1 MKNQLPGETSGPTK
15 NVACDRLRTQQ
26 NEHGD
31 GIAHPIVQIHLLGSM
46 RAATRLKTDILPK
59 GRKARAVLG
68 YLSVNSGE
76 CVTRARLAAML
87 WDRVPDAHARASL
100 RQSLRELSSAMGPL
114 ACKLILADRDT
125 VRLNAYLCWIDA
137 VAVLAGEPLLLQSSG
152 CELAEPSTGELLEEL
167 DGTSTAFDQWL
178 FCARTRFKEQ
188 LREVLEADLHQLIH
202 SKADAKNRALA
213 ARRII
218 AFDPTHEGAS
228 RALMHALSE
237 MGERAQ
243 ALREYAR
250 CRQALHTILDVEPSP
265 ETRALCQAIRSFAGR
280 ECDPTAISES
290 VPSKASQLRVGVLP
304 FLSMCSKKAENLAFS
319 LSQEVAAGLARFR
332 WFDVIAPMSLMHRP
346 STSDLNEQLLKRKE
360 LDYVIDGALLVG
372 AGTFKISVR
381 LLDLAQFCRPVW
393 SDRFELE
400 AGELHQLDERVTA
413 RIVGRIDPV
422 ILFIEGQRKRRPRY
436 GALGLLLLA
445 MPLMH
450 SMERSKYEEAGDL
463 ISRALQTDPD
473 NTMVSA
479 WAAHWHV
486 YHFGQG
492 WSSDPAQAYSNAQ
505 KHALN
510 AIRLDPENA
519 EALGIY
525 AHMCSFLDKDF
536 DTALYYFDRALHVN
550 PNLAFIWALSALTY
564 CYVGEPD
571 IALQQLARHRD
582 LSPMEPY
589 PSLFDNPYTIAY
601 LVKGD
606 YEQAAILGRRV
617 TKARPE
623 FVNGYKPLIAA
634 LGHLGRRAEAEL
646 YVEKLRTLEPNFT
659 VQRFAHIYPFKHES
673 DRERYMQG
681 LRLAG
686 VPDN

>member
-1 MKNQLPGETSGPTK
+1 MNDQLPGQPSEPTK
-15 NVACDRLRTQQ
+15 TLACDRFCTQQ
-26 NEHGD
+26 IGHGD
-31 GIAHPIVQIHLLGSM
+31 GIVHPIVRIHLLGSM
-46 RAATRLKTDILPK
+46 RATTCLSADILPK

-68 YLSVNSGE
+68 YLSLMGGE
-76 CVTRARLAAML
+76 CVTRARLAGML
-87 WDRVPDAHARASL
+87 WDRVPDALARASL
-100 RQSLRELSSAMGPL
+100 RQALRELSSAMGPL

-125 VRLNAYLCWIDA
+125 IKLNTCLCWIDA
-137 VAVLAGEPLLLQSSG
+137 IAVLARDPLPQSS
-152 CELAEPSTGELLEEL
+152 CSSVAELTSELLEEL
-167 DGTSTAFDQWL
+167 DGTSTSFDQWL
-178 FCARTRFKEQ
+178 FCVRTRFREQ
-188 LREVLEADLHQLIH
+188 LRELLEADLDQLIL
-202 SKADAKNRALA
+202 SKADAKDRAFT

-228 RALMHALSE
+228 RALMRALTD

-250 CRQALHTILDVEPSP
+250 CRNALHTILDVEPSP
-265 ETRALCQAIRSFAGR
+265 ETRALCRAIKSFAGR
-280 ECDPTAISES
+280 ERDLASDSES
-290 VPSKASQLRVGVLP
+290 VSAKASRLRVGVLP

-332 WFDVIAPMSLMHRP
+332 WFDVIAPISLMHRP
-346 STSDLNEQLLKRKE
+346 SATDLSEQLLKRKE
-360 LDYVIDGALLVG
+360 LDYVVDGVLSAG
-372 AGTFKISVR
+372 ARTFKISVR

-393 SDRFELE
+393 SDRFELA

-463 ISRALQTDPD
+463 INRALQTDPD

-479 WAAHWHV
+479 WAAHWYV
-486 YHFGQG
+486 YYVGQG
-492 WSSDPAQAYSNAQ
+492 WSPDPAQAYSNAQ
-505 KHALN
+505 RHALN

-536 DTALYYFDRALHVN
+536 DSALHYFDRALQVN

-589 PSLFDNPYTIAY
+589 PSLFDNPYAVAHVI
-601 LVKGD
+601 KGD
-606 YEQAAILGRRV
+606 YERAAVLGRRV

-634 LGHLGRRAEAEL
+634 LGHLGRRDEAEV
-646 YVEKLRTLEPNFT
+646 YVKKLRTLEPDFT
-659 VQRFAHIYPFKHES
+659 VQRFAQMYPFKYES
-673 DRERYMQG
+673 DRERYMLG

-686 VPDN
+686 VPEN